1 MVPLL
6 FTAGAGAQRSFKSTL
21 ARASVLAIAAA
32 LSWGAPAQAAF
43 VDAVDDSGDSNTL
56 LLADELSY
64 DQDANTVTASGFVEI
79 QRGARML
86 LADRIVYDRNKD
98 VATATGNVSLT
109 DANGTVFFFES
120 IQVAGDLK
128 EGLATEVRVLLSD
141 KSRMASRQFRRN
153 ADGTSELDRAVYSAC
168 DSCEGETP
176 LWQIKAGHVRY
187 DPEAEMVYYNNAWVE
202 FGGVPL
208 FYTPYLAHPDPTA
221 GPKSGLLLPTIGAGR
236 NLGVS
241 FKQPYYFHIDSDRDA
256 TLTPFL
262 TTEAGKGAIG
272 EYRQDFQE
280 ARVRVFG
287 SLMAKDPD
295 FKKDLRGHLDA
306 TARWDMSD
314 YWRSGSDIR
323 LATDRTYLRR
333 YNFIAPTW
341 LTSNIFAERFGSNS
355 YFSANAYYFQRQR
368 IASAIGTSSVPTV
381 LPLLT
386 YNYTGDPDSIGG
398 YWTVD
403 GNGLVLQR
411 EDGNTDTT
419 RGSLRLGWN
428 LPFKDGYG
436 GDYKL
441 RAGVRGDGYYV
452 KDLVRPSKGDIYTG
466 KAGRVVPEASLEWRM
481 PFVSNALS
489 FNQLLEP
496 IVMGVISPIGGN
508 SDSIPNDDSLDL
520 EFDDTNL
527 FSMQR
532 FTGIDRVETGARV
545 NYGLH
550 YAAFNRSIGTVSAV
564 FGQVYRFHA
573 DSVFTPQSGLSGHF
587 SDYVGH
593 VDLTPNAYV
602 NLQYRFRFDKDSFVA
617 RRSELSAAVGPELF
631 RVSSSYIFNKSNGT
645 PSVPNSTEELYVAL
659 SSRFARNWSVVFSHR
674 ENLGFNGGSIRTDVG
689 LTYEDECV
697 VIGLDFANDNTQDRD
712 FKKGLAVVLRLS
724 MKTIGDIKFNTD
736 VGAER

>member
-6 FTAGAGAQRSFKSTL
+6 FTAGARTSRRFKSAL
-21 ARASVLAIAAA
+21 ACASALAIACAT
-32 LSWGAPAQAAF
+32 SWIAPAQAAD
-43 VDAVDDSGDSNTL
+43 VMAVDDSADENTL
-56 LLADELSY
+56 LLADELTY
-64 DQDANTVTASGFVEI
+64 DQDANTVTAAGYVEI
-79 QRGARML
+79 QRGNRLL

-120 IQVAGDLK
+120 IQLAADLK

-141 KSRMASRQFRRN
+141 KSRMASRLVRRN
-153 ADGTSELDRAVYSAC
+153 ADGTSELERAVYTAC
-168 DSCEGETP
+168 DTCEGETP
-176 LWQIKAGHVRY
+176 LWQIKAAHVRY
-187 DPEAEMVYYNNAWVE
+187 DPEAEMVYYRNAWIE
-202 FGGVPL
+202 FGGVPT

-241 FKQPYYFHIDSDRDA
+241 LKQPYYIHIADDRDA
-256 TLTPFL
+256 TITPFL
-262 TTEAGKGAIG
+262 TTEAGKGGIA

-280 ARVRVFG
+280 ARLRVFG

-306 TARWDMSD
+306 TGRWDMTD
-314 YWRSGSDIR
+314 YWRSGTDIR

-333 YNFIAPTW
+333 YNFLAPTW
-341 LTSNIFAERFGSNS
+341 LTSNLYAERFGTNS
-355 YFSANAYYFQRQR
+355 YFAANAYYFQRQR
-368 IASAIGTSSVPTV
+368 ITAAAGSVPGV
-381 LPLLT
+381 FPALT

-398 YWTVD
+398 YWSVD
-403 GNGLVLQR
+403 GNGLVLLR
-411 EDGNTDTT
+411 EAGTDTS

-428 LPFKDGYG
+428 LPFRDGFG
-436 GDYKL
+436 GDYKF

-452 KDLVRPSKGDIYTG
+452 RDLVRPTKGDTFTG
-466 KAGRVVPEASLEWRM
+466 TTGRVLPEASLEWRM
-481 PFVSNALS
+481 PFVSDSLN

-508 SDSIPNDDSLDL
+508 KESIPNEDSLDL
-520 EFDDTNL
+520 QFDDTNL
-527 FSMQR
+527 FTMRR

-550 YAAFNRSIGTVSAV
+550 YAAFNRSIGTVSAI

-573 DSVFTPQSGLSGHF
+573 DSVFSRQSGLSGNF

-593 VDLTPNAYV
+593 VDLTPNPYV
-602 NLQYRFRFDKDSFVA
+602 TLQYRFRFDKDSFVA
-617 RRSELSAAVGPELF
+617 RRSELSAAVGPELL
-631 RVSSSYIFNKSNGT
+631 RVSSSYIFVKSNGT
-645 PSVPNSTEELYVAL
+645 PSVPNSTEELFVAL
-659 SSRFARNWSVVFSHR
+659 SSRFARNWSIVASHR
-674 ENLGFNGGSIRTDVG
+674 QNLGINGGAIRTDIGV
-689 LTYEDECV
+689 TYEDECV
-697 VIGLDFANDNTQDRD
+697 VIGLDLANDNTQDRD
-712 FKKGLAVVLRLS
+712 FKNGMAVVLRIS
-724 MKTIGDIKFNTD
+724 MKTIGDIKFNSQ